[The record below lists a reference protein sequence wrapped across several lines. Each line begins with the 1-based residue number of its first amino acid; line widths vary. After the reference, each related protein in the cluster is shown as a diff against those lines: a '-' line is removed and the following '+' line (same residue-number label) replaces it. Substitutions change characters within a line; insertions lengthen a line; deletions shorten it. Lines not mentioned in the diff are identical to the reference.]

1 MLENTSILID
11 ALKIVPIRKFLSLN
25 NLKLIK
31 GDLHSISQT
40 IKNASA
46 HAEKPASHEIQ
57 AIFGNTNYEKNIY
70 LPFNYCIYLYSG
82 ECKTDKKDIGSA
94 SELDVLYN
102 RESLLLTTKEEVSNK
117 INCLIS
123 TITLYKATGG
133 KNLYETAANI

>member
-1 MLENTSILID
+1 MPSLDIF
-11 ALKIVPIRKFLSLN
+11 AGGRKMAF
-25 NLKLIK
+25 LKLRKYQYDEALNDYQKTILEDIK
-31 GDLHSISQT
+31 ELNISLHEYKT
-40 IKNASA
+40 AK
-46 HAEKPASHEIQ
+46 K
-57 AIFGNTNYEKNIY
+57 NYEESLARLNLQDKTY
-70 LPFNYCIYLYSG
+70 RLM
-82 ECKTDKKDIGSA
+82 TDKKDIGSA